1 MWHYKQ
7 CDKTYLETP
16 NLSGCT
22 PEQAVPPSG
31 GEPSGHTSSPS
42 PTKAAKSQF
51 GLLKLFILMSLLLQP
66 FSLID
71 IAYYWW
77 NKRMKRA
84 VSMRSML
91 TTLELEQG
99 SVLL

>member
-42 PTKAAKSQF
+42 PTKAAK
-51 GLLKLFILMSLLLQP
+51 KLFILMSLLLQP

-71 IAYYWW
+71 IAYYWR